1 MNFLL
6 KSVSY
11 LFHPVWMPFAGTLL
25 YFLISPRFFP
35 FPVVKAK
42 ILAIAILSVFI
53 PIVFFLMLKTL
64 GKTTSHFLSDVKER
78 RWPLLLSAFLDLL
91 ILKFIL
97 DTFDYPELYYFFLG
111 IFLSTTSALLLV
123 LLKIKASLHMIGLG
137 GITTF
142 LVLLSF
148 HFNLNLIYTISFLIA
163 MTGLTATSRLHLKAH
178 TMTELVLGIL
188 LGVVPQAAV
197 ALVWL

>member
-6 KSVSY
+6 KSASY

-35 FPVVKAK
+35 LPVVKAK
-42 ILAIAILSVFI
+42 ILAIAIMTVFI
-53 PIVFFLMLKTL
+53 PIVFYLMLKTL

-78 RWPLLLSAFLDLL
+78 KWPLLFSAFLDLL
-91 ILKFIL
+91 ILKFVL

-111 IFLSTTSALLLV
+111 IFLSTMTALLLV
-123 LLKIKASLHMIGLG
+123 FLKIKVSLHMIGLG
-137 GITTF
+137 GITAF
-142 LVLLSF
+142 LILISF
-148 HFNLNLIYTISFLIA
+148 HFNLNLIFTISFLIA
-163 MTGLTATSRLHLKAH
+163 MTGLTATSRLHYKAH
-178 TMTELVLGIL
+178 TPSELILGIL
-188 LGVVPQAAV
+188 LGIVPQLAV

>member
-6 KSVSY
+6 KSASY

-53 PIVFFLMLKTL
+53 PIVFHLMLKTL

-78 RWPLLLSAFLDLL
+78 TWPLLLSAFLDLL

-123 LLKIKASLHMIGLG
+123 LLKIKVSLHMIGLG
-137 GITTF
+137 GVTAF

-163 MTGLTATSRLHLKAH
+163 MTGLTATSRLHFKAH
-178 TMTELVLGIL
+178 TMTEMVLGIL
-188 LGVVPQAAV
+188 LGIVPQAAV

>member
-53 PIVFFLMLKTL
+53 PIVFYLMLKTL

-78 RWPLLLSAFLDLL
+78 KWPLLLNAFLDLL

-123 LLKIKASLHMIGLG
+123 LLKIKVSLHMIGLG
-137 GITTF
+137 GITAF

-163 MTGLTATSRLHLKAH
+163 MTGLTATSRLHFRAH
-178 TMTELVLGIL
+178 TMTELVLGLL
-188 LGVVPQAAV
+188 LGIVPQAAV